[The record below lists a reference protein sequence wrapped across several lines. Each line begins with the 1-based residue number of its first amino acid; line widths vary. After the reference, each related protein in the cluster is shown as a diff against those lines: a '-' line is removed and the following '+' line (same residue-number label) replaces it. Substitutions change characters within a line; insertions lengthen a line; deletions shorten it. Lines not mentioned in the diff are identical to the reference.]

1 VNTTESAPAPAAAG
15 PTGRYPAEA
24 GGTGTSSHLKP
35 RGTFARGL
43 AASSVWVARGLI
55 VLAGLV
61 VLWFTIRSLW
71 SIALPGLLA
80 LLLSSILWPVNRVI
94 RKALPKALA
103 ALISLVGLLAAIAA
117 VSTLVLPSISSGF
130 KELVGM
136 AGRNLEELTDFV
148 AGLPFS
154 VQAVDFN
161 ELLDAGVAQLREHS
175 SDIVSGIT
183 AGLGTVT
190 SVTVVFLLTLVFTFF
205 CLKDGD
211 KFLPW
216 ASRWTNN
223 RAFVHAVRVSE
234 EAWQTLSAYILAQAT
249 VALADAVLIG
259 LGLLLLDVPLALA
272 LMVLIFFASFIPIVG
287 AVGTGILATLV
298 TLVAHGWVTALV
310 VLGLVL
316 VVQQLES
323 NILQP
328 FLVGKTLKLHPAVVL
343 GSVTVGSTLFGIVGA
358 FLAVPA
364 TAVAIVVL
372 RYLRDQSLTS
382 ANAAVSGTVPES
394 DDEFEPPSGDE
405 AELPQPVPAG
415 GHAPAGASQPGSGV

>member
-1 VNTTESAPAPAAAG
+1 MTTTDSPASPPQKSSVEASSAAAADSG
-15 PTGRYPAEA
+15 SGR
-24 GGTGTSSHLKP
+24 LKP

-61 VLWFTIRSLW
+61 VVWFGIRSLW

-80 LLLSSILWPVNRVI
+80 LLLSSILWPVNRVL
-94 RKALPKALA
+94 RKALPKGIA
-103 ALISLVGLLAAIAA
+103 ALLSLVGLLAAVAA
-117 VSTLVLPSISSGF
+117 VAVLVLPSISSGS
-130 KELVGM
+130 KELVRR
-136 AGRNLEELTDFV
+136 AGENLQDLSDFV
-148 AGLPFS
+148 AGLPFA
-154 VQAVDFN
+154 VQTVDFN
-161 ELLDAGVAQLREHS
+161 ELLDAGLAQLREHS
-175 SDIVSGIT
+175 SDIISGIT

-223 RAFVHAVRVSE
+223 QAFVHAVRVSE
-234 EAWQTLSAYILAQAT
+234 EAWKTLSAYIFAQAT

-259 LGLLLLDVPLALA
+259 LGLWFLDVPLALA

-287 AVGTGILATLV
+287 AVATGVLATMV
-298 TLVAHGWVTALV
+298 TLVAHGWVTALI

-343 GSVTVGSTLFGIVGA
+343 GAVTVGSTLFGIVGA

-364 TAVAIVVL
+364 TAVGIVVL
-372 RYLRDQSLTS
+372 RYLRDQSLTP
-382 ANAAVSGTVPES
+382 ANAAVSGEVPAAAGS
-394 DDEFEPPSGDE
+394 DEVHG
-405 AELPQPVPAG
+405 PQPQPPEPVEAQVSPDAG
-415 GHAPAGASQPGSGV
+415 RPGSV

>member
-1 VNTTESAPAPAAAG
+1 MGQDGTVTTNDTAALLPDIEQPAA
-15 PTGRYPAEA
+15 P
-24 GGTGTSSHLKP
+24 KP
-35 RGTFARGL
+35 RGSFARGL
-43 AASSVWVARGLI
+43 AASSVWVGRSLI

-61 VLWFTIRSLW
+61 VLWFGIRSLW
-71 SIALPGLLA
+71 SIALPALLA
-80 LLLSSILWPVNRVI
+80 LLLSSILWPLNGVL
-94 RKALPKALA
+94 RKVLPKALA
-103 ALISLVGLLAAIAA
+103 ALLSLASLLAAVAA
-117 VSTLVLPSISSGF
+117 VALLVLPSISAGSRQ
-130 KELVGM
+130 LVGM
-136 AGRNLEELTDFV
+136 AGRNLRELSDFV
-148 AGLPFS
+148 AGLPFA
-154 VQAVDFN
+154 VQDIDFYG
-161 ELLDAGVAQLREHS
+161 LLNAGVDQLREHS

-190 SVTVVFLLTLVFTFF
+190 SLTLVFLLTLVFTFF

-249 VALADAVLIG
+249 VALADAVFIG
-259 LGLLLLDVPLALA
+259 LALWLLDVPLALA
-272 LMVLIFFASFIPIVG
+272 LTVMIFFAGFIPVVG
-287 AVGTGILATLV
+287 AVTTGVLATMV

-310 VLGLVL
+310 VLGIVL

-343 GSVTVGSTLFGIVGA
+343 GSVTVGGTLFGIVGA
-358 FLAVPA
+358 FLAVPT

-372 RYLRDQSLTS
+372 RYLRDQSLLGS
-382 ANAAVSGTVPES
+382 ATAAAAGPDDDGVPDGGTAPATA
-394 DDEFEPPSGDE
+394 G
-405 AELPQPVPAG
+405 AAGAG
-415 GHAPAGASQPGSGV
+415 GPTP

>member
-1 VNTTESAPAPAAAG
+1 MGS
-15 PTGRYPAEA
+15 
-24 GGTGTSSHLKP
+24 
-35 RGTFARGL
+35 
-43 AASSVWVARGLI
+43 
-55 VLAGLV
+55 
-61 VLWFTIRSLW
+61 
-71 SIALPGLLA
+71 
-80 LLLSSILWPVNRVI
+80 
-94 RKALPKALA
+94 
-103 ALISLVGLLAAIAA
+103 
-117 VSTLVLPSISSGF
+117 
-130 KELVGM
+130 
-136 AGRNLEELTDFV
+136 AGRNLADLTEFV
-148 AGLPFS
+148 AGLPFA
-154 VQAVDFN
+154 VQAIDFN
-161 ELLDAGVAQLREHS
+161 ELLDAGIAQLREHS

-190 SVTVVFLLTLVFTFF
+190 SLTVVFLLTMVFTFF

-234 EAWQTLSAYILAQAT
+234 QAWQTLSAYILAQAT

-259 LGLLLLDVPLALA
+259 LALLLLDVPLALA

-287 AVGTGILATLV
+287 AVATGILATLV

-310 VLGLVL
+310 VLGIVL

-364 TAVAIVVL
+364 TAVGIVVL
-372 RYLRDQSLTS
+372 RYLREQSLTS
-382 ANAAVSGTVPES
+382 ANAAVSGEEPEA
-394 DDEFEPPSGDE
+394 DDGITPSGEDRG
-405 AELPQPVPAG
+405 LPQPVPAAG
-415 GHAPAGASQPGSGV
+415 PGHAAGE

>member
-1 VNTTESAPAPAAAG
+1 MNTTESASSPATPGPADHSS
-15 PTGRYPAEA
+15 AEA
-24 GGTGTSSHLKP
+24 RGPRKADSLKP

-61 VLWFTIRSLW
+61 VMWFVIRSLW

-80 LLLSSILWPVNRVI
+80 LLLSSILWPVNRVL
-94 RKALPKALA
+94 RKVLPKALA
-103 ALISLVGLLAAIAA
+103 ALLSLLGLLAAVAA
-117 VSTLVLPSISSGF
+117 VAILVLPSISSGS
-130 KELVGM
+130 KELVKM
-136 AGRNLEELTDFV
+136 AGRNLQDFSDLV
-148 AGLPFS
+148 AGLPF
-154 VQAVDFN
+154 AVSDIDFN

-190 SVTVVFLLTLVFTFF
+190 SVTVVFLLTMVFTFF

-249 VALADAVLIG
+249 VALVDAVLIG
-259 LGLLLLDVPLALA
+259 LALMLLDVPLALA

-287 AVGTGILATLV
+287 AVATGILATVV

-310 VLGLVL
+310 VLGIVL

-364 TAVAIVVL
+364 TAVTIVVL
-372 RYLRDQSLTS
+372 RYLRDQSLST
-382 ANAAVSGTVPES
+382 ANAAVSGEVPEADS
-394 DDEFEPPSGDE
+394 GFAKQPADDQG
-405 AELPQPVPAG
+405 LPKPVSAAGRPPAG
-415 GHAPAGASQPGSGV
+415 N

>member
-1 VNTTESAPAPAAAG
+1 MPPEEPSAFGSHAD
-15 PTGRYPAEA
+15 GR
-24 GGTGTSSHLKP
+24 LKP
-35 RGTFARGL
+35 RGTFARGM

-55 VLAGLV
+55 ILAGLV
-61 VLWFTIRSLW
+61 VIWFGIRSLW

-80 LLLSSILWPVNRVI
+80 LLLSSILWPLNRVL
-94 RKALPKALA
+94 RAVLPKALA
-103 ALISLVGLLAAIAA
+103 ALLSLLGLLAAIAA
-117 VSTLVLPSISSGF
+117 VAMAVVPSISSGS
-130 KELVGM
+130 KELVRM
-136 AGRNLEELTDFV
+136 AGENMQELSRFV
-148 AGLPFS
+148 ADLPFA
-154 VQAVDFN
+154 VQEIDFT
-161 ELLDAGVAQLREHS
+161 ELLDAGLAQLREHS
-175 SDIVSGIT
+175 SDIVSGVT
-183 AGLGTVT
+183 AGLGTVS

-249 VALADAVLIG
+249 VALADAVFIG
-259 LGLLLLDVPLALA
+259 LGLWVLDIPLAPA

-287 AVGTGILATLV
+287 AVATGVLATLV
-298 TLVAHGWVTALV
+298 ALVAHGWVTALL
-310 VLGLVL
+310 VLGVVL

-328 FLVGKTLKLHPAVVL
+328 LLVGKTLKLHPAVVL

-372 RYLRDQSLTS
+372 RYLRDQSLST
-382 ANAAVSGTVPES
+382 ANAAVSGQVPEAAQS
-394 DDEFEPPSGDE
+394 DDLEGPE
-405 AELPQPVPAG
+405 PQPQHG
-415 GHAPAGASQPGSGV
+415 SAPADS

>member
-1 VNTTESAPAPAAAG
+1 MNTTESVPAPAANSPADRSATETDRNG
-15 PTGRYPAEA
+15 STGR
-24 GGTGTSSHLKP
+24 LKP
-35 RGTFARGL
+35 RGTFAHGL
-43 AASSVWVARGLI
+43 ATSSVWVARGLI

-80 LLLSSILWPVNRVI
+80 LLLSSILWPVNRVL

-103 ALISLVGLLAAIAA
+103 ALVSLLGLLAAVAA
-117 VSTLVLPSISSGF
+117 VAMMVLPSMSSGL
-130 KELVGM
+130 KELVRM
-136 AGRNLEELTDFV
+136 AGRNLEDLTDFV

-161 ELLDAGVAQLREHS
+161 ELLNAGVAQLREHS
-175 SDIVSGIT
+175 SDILFGIT

-249 VALADAVLIG
+249 VALADAVFIG
-259 LGLLLLDVPLALA
+259 LGLLILDVPLAPA

-287 AVGTGILATLV
+287 AVGTGILATMV
-298 TLVAHGWVTALV
+298 TLIAHGWVTALV
-310 VLGLVL
+310 VLGIVL

-382 ANAAVSGTVPES
+382 ANAAVSGEAPES
-394 DDEFEPPSGDE
+394 DDGFAPPPGDE
-405 AELPQPVPAG
+405 AELPQPVAAAG
-415 GHAPAGASQPGSGV
+415 NASAGAS

>member
-1 VNTTESAPAPAAAG
+1 M
-15 PTGRYPAEA
+15 
-24 GGTGTSSHLKP
+24 
-35 RGTFARGL
+35 

-55 VLAGLV
+55 ILAGLV
-61 VLWFTIRSLW
+61 VIWFGIRSLW

-80 LLLSSILWPVNRVI
+80 LLLSSILWPLNRVL
-94 RKALPKALA
+94 RAVLPKALA
-103 ALISLVGLLAAIAA
+103 ALLSLLGLLAAISA
-117 VSTLVLPSISSGF
+117 VAMAVVPSISSGS
-130 KELVGM
+130 KELVRM
-136 AGRNLEELTDFV
+136 AGENMQELSNFV
-148 AGLPFS
+148 ADLPFA
-154 VQAVDFN
+154 VQEIDFT
-161 ELLDAGVAQLREHS
+161 ELLDAGLAQLREHS
-175 SDIVSGIT
+175 SDIVSGVT
-183 AGLGTVT
+183 AGLGTVS

-249 VALADAVLIG
+249 VALADAVFIG
-259 LGLLLLDVPLALA
+259 LGLWVLDIPLAPA

-287 AVGTGILATLV
+287 AVATGVLATLV
-298 TLVAHGWVTALV
+298 ALVAHGWVTALL
-310 VLGLVL
+310 VLGVVL

-328 FLVGKTLKLHPAVVL
+328 LLVGKTLKLHPAVVL

-372 RYLRDQSLTS
+372 RYLRDQSLST
-382 ANAAVSGTVPES
+382 ANAAVSGEVPEAAGT
-394 DDEFEPPSGDE
+394 DELDGPE
-405 AELPQPVPAG
+405 PQPQHGP
-415 GHAPAGASQPGSGV
+415 APADS

>member
-1 VNTTESAPAPAAAG
+1 MTATDSSASPSRHVPTEEPSAPESD
-15 PTGRYPAEA
+15 RRREN
-24 GGTGTSSHLKP
+24 LKP
-35 RGTFARGL
+35 RGTFSRGL
-43 AASSVWVARGLI
+43 KECSVWVARGLI

-61 VLWFTIRSLW
+61 VIWFGIRSLW
-71 SIALPGLLA
+71 SVALPGLLA
-80 LLLSSILWPVNRVI
+80 LLLSSILWPLNRVL
-94 RKALPKALA
+94 RRVLPKALA
-103 ALISLVGLLAAIAA
+103 ALLSLLGLLAAIAA
-117 VSTLVLPSISSGF
+117 VAMAVLPSISSGS
-130 KELVGM
+130 KELGRM
-136 AGRNLEELTDFV
+136 AGENLQDLSDFV
-148 AGLPFS
+148 ADLPFAI
-154 VQAVDFN
+154 QEVDFN
-161 ELLDAGVAQLREHS
+161 ELLDVGLTQLREHS

-223 RAFVHAVRVSE
+223 RSFIHAVRVSE

-249 VALADAVLIG
+249 VALADAVFIGIG
-259 LGLLLLDVPLALA
+259 LLFLDVPLAPA

-287 AVGTGILATLV
+287 AVATGILATVV

-310 VLGLVL
+310 VLGVVL

-328 FLVGKTLKLHPAVVL
+328 LLVGKTLKLHPAVVL
-343 GSVTVGSTLFGIVGA
+343 GSVTVGGTLFGIVGA

-382 ANAAVSGTVPES
+382 ANAAVSGEVPEANGA
-394 DDEFEPPSGDE
+394 DDLHGPEPEPPHR
-405 AELPQPVPAG
+405 AKTVTN
-415 GHAPAGASQPGSGV
+415 

>member
-1 VNTTESAPAPAAAG
+1 MNTTESAPSTAIPG
-15 PTGRYPAEA
+15 STDHSSAEVPGA
-24 GGTGTSSHLKP
+24 RTIGGLKP

-43 AASSVWVARGLI
+43 AASSVWVARALI
-55 VLAGLV
+55 VLAGIV
-61 VLWFTIRSLW
+61 VVWFGIRSLW
-71 SIALPGLLA
+71 SIALPALLA
-80 LLLSSILWPVNRVI
+80 LLLSSILWPVNRVL
-94 RKALPKALA
+94 RRLLPNALA
-103 ALISLVGLLAAIAA
+103 ALLSLMGLLAAVAA
-117 VSTLVLPSISSGF
+117 VSILVLPSISSGA

-136 AGRNLEELTDFV
+136 AGRNLQDLSDFV
-148 AGLPFS
+148 AGLPFGFS
-154 VQAVDFN
+154 DIDFN

-175 SDIVSGIT
+175 SDILSGIT

-190 SVTVVFLLTLVFTFF
+190 SVTVVFLLTLVVTFF

-223 RAFVHAVRVSE
+223 RAFVHSVRVSE

-259 LGLLLLDVPLALA
+259 LALLLLDVPLALA

-287 AVGTGILATLV
+287 AVATGILATMV
-298 TLVAHGWVTALV
+298 TLVAHGWVTALI
-310 VLGLVL
+310 VLGIVL

-364 TAVAIVVL
+364 TAVTIVVL
-372 RYLRDQSLTS
+372 RYLRDQSLSS
-382 ANAAVSGTVPES
+382 ANAAVSGKVPEAAGGTTAQPEN
-394 DDEFEPPSGDE
+394 DQD
-405 AELPQPVPAG
+405 LPQPVPA
-415 GHAPAGASQPGSGV
+415 ASRTAAGTP

>member
-1 VNTTESAPAPAAAG
+1 MTTNDTAALLPDTPPTAAP
-15 PTGRYPAEA
+15 
-24 GGTGTSSHLKP
+24 KP
-35 RGTFARGL
+35 RGSFARGL
-43 AASSVWVARGLI
+43 AASSVWVGRSLI

-61 VLWFTIRSLW
+61 VLWFGIRSLW
-71 SIALPGLLA
+71 SIALPALLA
-80 LLLSSILWPVNRVI
+80 LLLSSILWPLNRGLRRV
-94 RKALPKALA
+94 LPKALA
-103 ALISLVGLLAAIAA
+103 ALLSLASLLAAVAA
-117 VSTLVLPSISSGF
+117 AALLVLPSISAGSRQ
-130 KELVGM
+130 LVGM
-136 AGRNLEELTDFV
+136 AGRNLRELSDFV
-148 AGLPFS
+148 AGLPFA
-154 VQAVDFN
+154 VQEIDFYG
-161 ELLDAGVAQLREHS
+161 LLNAGVDQLREHS

-190 SVTVVFLLTLVFTFF
+190 SLTLVFLLTLVFTFF

-249 VALADAVLIG
+249 VALADAVFIG
-259 LGLLLLDVPLALA
+259 LALWLLDVPLALA
-272 LMVLIFFASFIPIVG
+272 LTVMIFFAGFIPVVG
-287 AVGTGILATLV
+287 AVTTGVLATMV

-310 VLGLVL
+310 VLGIVL

-343 GSVTVGSTLFGIVGA
+343 GSVTVGGTLFGIVGA
-358 FLAVPA
+358 FLAVPT

-372 RYLRDQSLTS
+372 RYLRDQSLLGS
-382 ANAAVSGTVPES
+382 ATAAAAVPDDDGVP
-394 DDEFEPPSGDE
+394 DGGIAPATAG
-405 AELPQPVPAG
+405 AAGAG
-415 GHAPAGASQPGSGV
+415 GPTP

>member
-1 VNTTESAPAPAAAG
+1 MTTNDTAAALLPDTE
-15 PTGRYPAEA
+15 PTAAR
-24 GGTGTSSHLKP
+24 KP
-35 RGTFARGL
+35 RGSFARGL
-43 AASSVWVARGLI
+43 AASSVWVGRSLI

-61 VLWFTIRSLW
+61 VLWFGIRSLW
-71 SIALPGLLA
+71 SIALPALLA
-80 LLLSSILWPVNRVI
+80 LLLSSILWPMNRI
-94 RKALPKALA
+94 LRKVLPKALA
-103 ALISLVGLLAAIAA
+103 ALLSLASLLAAVAA
-117 VSTLVLPSISSGF
+117 VTILVLPSISAGS
-130 KELVGM
+130 KQLVGM
-136 AGRNLEELTDFV
+136 AGRNLRELSDFV
-148 AGLPFS
+148 AGLPFA
-154 VQAVDFN
+154 VQDIDFYG
-161 ELLDAGVAQLREHS
+161 LLNAGVDQLREHS

-190 SVTVVFLLTLVFTFF
+190 SLTLIFLLTLVFTFF

-249 VALADAVLIG
+249 VALVDAVFIG
-259 LGLLLLDVPLALA
+259 LALWLLDVPLALA
-272 LMVLIFFASFIPIVG
+272 LTVMIFFAGFIPVVG
-287 AVGTGILATLV
+287 AVTTGVLATMV

-310 VLGLVL
+310 VLGIVL

-343 GSVTVGSTLFGIVGA
+343 GSVTVGGTLFGIVGA
-358 FLAVPA
+358 FLAVPT

-372 RYLRDQSLTS
+372 RYLRDQSLLGS
-382 ANAAVSGTVPES
+382 ATAAAVVP
-394 DDEFEPPSGDE
+394 DDDGVPSGGT
-405 AELPQPVPAG
+405 APATAG
-415 GHAPAGASQPGSGV
+415 GPPRRAGPHPSPTP

>member
-1 VNTTESAPAPAAAG
+1 MKTTESASSTATPERSDQSPADDRGARKRPR
-15 PTGRYPAEA
+15 T
-24 GGTGTSSHLKP
+24 TSGLKP

-43 AASSVWVARGLI
+43 AASSVWVARALI

-61 VLWFTIRSLW
+61 VIWFGIRSLW

-80 LLLSSILWPVNRVI
+80 LLLSSILWPVNRVL

-103 ALISLVGLLAAIAA
+103 ALLTLVGLLAAIAA
-117 VSTLVLPSISSGF
+117 VAMLVLPSISSGS
-130 KELVGM
+130 KELVKM
-136 AGRNLEELTDFV
+136 AGRNLQDLSDFV
-148 AGLPFS
+148 AGLPF
-154 VQAVDFN
+154 AVSEIDFN
-161 ELLDAGVAQLREHS
+161 ELLDAGVAQLRAHS

-223 RAFVHAVRVSE
+223 RAFVHSVKVSE
-234 EAWQTLSAYILAQAT
+234 QAWQTLSAYILSQAA
-249 VALADAVLIG
+249 VALVDAVLIG
-259 LGLLLLDVPLALA
+259 VALLLLDVPLALA

-287 AVGTGILATLV
+287 AVATGVLATMV
-298 TLVAHGWVTALV
+298 TLVAHGWVTALI
-310 VLGLVL
+310 VLGIVL

-328 FLVGKTLKLHPAVVL
+328 LLVGKTLKLHPAVVL

-364 TAVAIVVL
+364 TAVTIVVL

-382 ANAAVSGTVPES
+382 ANAAVSGKVPEADS
-394 DDEFEPPSGDE
+394 GFVPEPSNGQ
-405 AELPQPVPAG
+405 ELPQPVSA
-415 GHAPAGASQPGSGV
+415 AAKASADTA

>member
-1 VNTTESAPAPAAAG
+1 M
-15 PTGRYPAEA
+15 PAEESTA
-24 GGTGTSSHLKP
+24 PGPRTDSRLRP
-35 RGTFARGL
+35 RGTFARGM
-43 AASSVWVARGLI
+43 AASAVWVARGLI
-55 VLAGLV
+55 ILAGLV
-61 VLWFTIRSLW
+61 VIWFGIRSLW

-80 LLLSSILWPVNRVI
+80 LLLSSILWPLNRVL
-94 RKALPKALA
+94 RAVLPKALA
-103 ALISLVGLLAAIAA
+103 ALLSLLGLLAAIAA
-117 VSTLVLPSISSGF
+117 AALAVVPSISSGS
-130 KELVGM
+130 KELLRM
-136 AGRNLEELTDFV
+136 AGENMQELSNFV
-148 AGLPFS
+148 ADLPFA
-154 VQAVDFN
+154 VQEIDFT
-161 ELLDAGVAQLREHS
+161 ELLDAGLAQLREHS
-175 SDIVSGIT
+175 SDIVSGVT
-183 AGLGTVT
+183 AGLGTVS

-249 VALADAVLIG
+249 VALADAVFIG
-259 LGLLLLDVPLALA
+259 LGLWVLDIPLAPA

-287 AVGTGILATLV
+287 AVATGVLATLV
-298 TLVAHGWVTALV
+298 ALVAHGWVTALL
-310 VLGLVL
+310 VLGVVL

-328 FLVGKTLKLHPAVVL
+328 LLVGKTLKLHPAVVL

-372 RYLRDQSLTS
+372 RYLRDQSLST
-382 ANAAVSGTVPES
+382 ANAAVSGEVPEAGGT
-394 DDEFEPPSGDE
+394 DELEGPE
-405 AELPQPVPAG
+405 PQPRHGA
-415 GHAPAGASQPGSGV
+415 APVDS

>member
-1 VNTTESAPAPAAAG
+1 M
-15 PTGRYPAEA
+15 
-24 GGTGTSSHLKP
+24 
-35 RGTFARGL
+35 

-55 VLAGLV
+55 ILAGLV
-61 VLWFTIRSLW
+61 VIWFGIRSLW

-80 LLLSSILWPVNRVI
+80 LLLSSILWPLNRVL
-94 RKALPKALA
+94 RAVLPKALA
-103 ALISLVGLLAAIAA
+103 ALLSLLGLLAAIAA
-117 VSTLVLPSISSGF
+117 VAMAVVPSISSGS
-130 KELVGM
+130 KELVRM
-136 AGRNLEELTDFV
+136 AGENMQELSRFV
-148 AGLPFS
+148 ADLPFA
-154 VQAVDFN
+154 VQEIDFT
-161 ELLDAGVAQLREHS
+161 ELLDAGLAQLREHS
-175 SDIVSGIT
+175 SDIVSGVT
-183 AGLGTVT
+183 AGLGTVS

-249 VALADAVLIG
+249 VALADAVFIG
-259 LGLLLLDVPLALA
+259 LGLWVLDIPLAPA

-287 AVGTGILATLV
+287 AVATGVLATLV
-298 TLVAHGWVTALV
+298 ALVAHGWVTALL
-310 VLGLVL
+310 VLGVVL

-328 FLVGKTLKLHPAVVL
+328 LLVGKTLKLHPAVVL

-372 RYLRDQSLTS
+372 RYLRDQSLST
-382 ANAAVSGTVPES
+382 ANAAVSGQVPEAVQS
-394 DDEFEPPSGDE
+394 DDLEGPE
-405 AELPQPVPAG
+405 PQPQHG
-415 GHAPAGASQPGSGV
+415 SAPAAS

>member
-1 VNTTESAPAPAAAG
+1 MTATDSPTPPPGFPLDDAASAAALG
-15 PTGRYPAEA
+15 SHGDGR
-24 GGTGTSSHLKP
+24 LKP

-43 AASSVWVARGLI
+43 AASAVWVARGLV

-61 VLWFTIRSLW
+61 VIWFGIRSLW

-80 LLLSSILWPVNRVI
+80 LLLSSILWPLNRVL
-94 RKALPKALA
+94 RRVLPKALA
-103 ALISLVGLLAAIAA
+103 ALLSLLGLLAAITVVAM
-117 VSTLVLPSISSGF
+117 LVLPSVSSGS
-130 KELVGM
+130 KELVRM
-136 AGRNLEELTDFV
+136 AGENLQDLSDFV
-148 AGLPFS
+148 AGLPFA
-154 VQAVDFN
+154 VQEIDFN
-161 ELLDAGVAQLREHS
+161 ELLDAGVAQLRAHS
-175 SDIVSGIT
+175 SDIISGIT

-190 SVTVVFLLTLVFTFF
+190 SVTVVFLLTVVFTFF

-223 RAFVHAVRVSE
+223 RSFVHAVRVSE

-249 VALADAVLIG
+249 VALADAVFIG
-259 LGLLLLDVPLALA
+259 LGLWILDIPLTPA

-287 AVGTGILATLV
+287 AVATGVLATLV
-298 TLVAHGWVTALV
+298 ALVAHGWVTALV
-310 VLGLVL
+310 VLGVVL

-328 FLVGKTLKLHPAVVL
+328 LLVGKTLKLHPAVVL

-382 ANAAVSGTVPES
+382 ANAAVAGDVPEA
-394 DDEFEPPSGDE
+394 DGPTT
-405 AELPQPVPAG
+405 LPDPERP
-415 GHAPAGASQPGSGV
+415 

>member
-1 VNTTESAPAPAAAG
+1 MVTTTDASASPPQNL
-15 PTGRYPAEA
+15 PAEESSSA
-24 GGTGTSSHLKP
+24 GGSGSRGLKP

-43 AASSVWVARGLI
+43 TAASVWVARGLI

-61 VLWFTIRSLW
+61 VLWFGIRSLW
-71 SIALPGLLA
+71 SIVLPGLLA
-80 LLLSSILWPVNRVI
+80 LLLSSILWPLNRVL
-94 RKALPKALA
+94 RKVLPKGIA
-103 ALISLVGLLAAIAA
+103 ALLSLLGLLGA
-117 VSTLVLPSISSGF
+117 VAGVAMLVLPSISSGS
-130 KELVGM
+130 KELVRR
-136 AGRNLEELTDFV
+136 AGENLRDLSDFV
-148 AGLPFS
+148 AGLPFA
-154 VQAVDFN
+154 VQTIDFN

-175 SDIVSGIT
+175 SDIISGIT

-234 EAWQTLSAYILAQAT
+234 EAWKTLSAYILAQAT
-249 VALADAVLIG
+249 VALADAVFIG
-259 LGLLLLDVPLALA
+259 LGLWFLDVPLALA

-287 AVGTGILATLV
+287 AVATGILATMV
-298 TLVAHGWVTALV
+298 TLVAHGWVTALI

-343 GSVTVGSTLFGIVGA
+343 GAVTVGSTLFGIVGA

-372 RYLRDQSLTS
+372 RYLRDQSLS
-382 ANAAVSGTVPES
+382 PANAAVSGAVPEAAGV
-394 DDEFEPPSGDE
+394 DEVHGPQPE
-405 AELPQPVPAG
+405 APQPVSAG
-415 GHAPAGASQPGSGV
+415 MAPESAERDGS

>member
-1 VNTTESAPAPAAAG
+1 MNKTESAPAPA
-15 PTGRYPAEA
+15 TNSPADRSSREA
-24 GGTGTSSHLKP
+24 GGNGTTGRLKP
-35 RGTFARGL
+35 RGTFAHGL

-80 LLLSSILWPVNRVI
+80 LLLSSILWPINRVL

-117 VSTLVLPSISSGF
+117 VAMLVVPSLSSGF
-130 KELVGM
+130 KELVRM
-136 AGRNLEELTDFV
+136 AGRNLEDLTDFV

-161 ELLDAGVAQLREHS
+161 ELLDAGVKQLREHS
-175 SDIVSGIT
+175 SDIVFGIT

-190 SVTVVFLLTLVFTFF
+190 SITVVFLLTLVFTFF

-249 VALADAVLIG
+249 VALADAVFIG
-259 LGLLLLDVPLALA
+259 LGLLILDVPLAPA

-298 TLVAHGWVTALV
+298 TLIAHGWVTALV
-310 VLGLVL
+310 VLGIVL

-343 GSVTVGSTLFGIVGA
+343 GSVTVGGTLFGIVGA

-372 RYLRDQSLTS
+372 RYLRDQSLTP
-382 ANAAVSGTVPES
+382 ANAAVSGEVPEA
-394 DDEFEPPSGDE
+394 DDGFVPPSGNDS
-405 AELPQPVPAG
+405 ELPQPVPATG
-415 GHAPAGASQPGSGV
+415 NAAPGAP

>member
-1 VNTTESAPAPAAAG
+1 MTESAPSPASPGPSGPSSETSAA
-15 PTGRYPAEA
+15 TAARD
-24 GGTGTSSHLKP
+24 LKP

-43 AASSVWVARGLI
+43 AAASVWVARGLI

-61 VLWFTIRSLW
+61 VLWFAIRSLW

-80 LLLSSILWPVNRVI
+80 LLLSSILWPINRVL

-103 ALISLVGLLAAIAA
+103 ALLSLLGLLAAIAA
-117 VSTLVLPSISSGF
+117 VAVLVLPSISSGS
-130 KELVGM
+130 KELVQM
-136 AGRNLEELTDFV
+136 AGRNLEDLTDFV
-148 AGLPFS
+148 AGLPFALQS
-154 VQAVDFN
+154 IDFN
-161 ELLDAGVAQLREHS
+161 ELLDAGVTQLRAHS

-272 LMVLIFFASFIPIVG
+272 LMVMIFFASFIPIVG
-287 AVGTGILATLV
+287 AVVTGILATLV
-298 TLVAHGWVTALV
+298 ALVAHGWVTALV
-310 VLGLVL
+310 VLGVVL

-323 NILQP
+323 NLLQP

-364 TAVAIVVL
+364 TAVTIVVL
-372 RYLRDQSLTS
+372 RYLRDQSLTP
-382 ANAAVSGTVPES
+382 ANAAVAGKVPEA
-394 DDEFEPPSGDE
+394 DAEFAPPAAGE
-405 AELPQPVPAG
+405 AQPA
-415 GHAPAGASQPGSGV
+415 

>member
-1 VNTTESAPAPAAAG
+1 MNTTDSISSPAAAG
-15 PTGRYPAEA
+15 STDRSSAEA
-24 GGTGTSSHLKP
+24 GTSGRAAGLKP

-43 AASSVWVARGLI
+43 VASSVWVARGLI

-71 SIALPGLLA
+71 SVALPGLLA
-80 LLLSSILWPVNRVI
+80 LLLSSILWPVNRVL
-94 RKALPKALA
+94 RKMLPKALA
-103 ALISLVGLLAAIAA
+103 ALLSLLGLLAAIAA
-117 VSTLVLPSISSGF
+117 VTVLVLPSISSGS
-130 KELVGM
+130 KELARM
-136 AGRNLEELTDFV
+136 AGRNLEDLTDFV
-148 AGLPFS
+148 AGLPFA
-154 VQAVDFN
+154 VQTVDFN
-161 ELLDAGVAQLREHS
+161 ELLDAGVAQIREHS

-190 SVTVVFLLTLVFTFF
+190 SITVVFLLTLVFTFF

-249 VALADAVLIG
+249 VALADAVFIG
-259 LGLLLLDVPLALA
+259 LALLLLDVPLALA

-287 AVGTGILATLV
+287 AVATGILATLV
-298 TLVAHGWVTALV
+298 TLVSHGWVTALV
-310 VLGLVL
+310 VLGIVL

-364 TAVAIVVL
+364 TAVTIVVL

-382 ANAAVSGTVPES
+382 ANAAVSGKEPEA
-394 DDEFEPPSGDE
+394 DDGFAPPSGEDR
-405 AELPQPVPAG
+405 ELPQPVPAAG
-415 GHAPAGASQPGSGV
+415 PAPDSVS

>member
-1 VNTTESAPAPAAAG
+1 MNTTDSISSPAAAG
-15 PTGRYPAEA
+15 ATDRLSEEEGPSRRAA
-24 GGTGTSSHLKP
+24 GLKP

-80 LLLSSILWPVNRVI
+80 LLLSSILWPVNRVL
-94 RKALPKALA
+94 RTVLPKALA
-103 ALISLVGLLAAIAA
+103 ALLSLLGLLAAIAA
-117 VSTLVLPSISSGF
+117 VAMLVLPSISSGS
-130 KELVGM
+130 KELARM
-136 AGRNLEELTDFV
+136 AGQNLEDLTDFV
-148 AGLPFS
+148 AGLPFA

-161 ELLDAGVAQLREHS
+161 ELLDAGVAQLRAHS

-190 SVTVVFLLTLVFTFF
+190 SITVVFLLTLVFTFF

-234 EAWQTLSAYILAQAT
+234 QAWQTLSAYILAQAT

-259 LGLLLLDVPLALA
+259 LALLLLDVPLALA

-287 AVGTGILATLV
+287 AVATGILATLV

-310 VLGLVL
+310 VLGIVL

-382 ANAAVSGTVPES
+382 ANAAVSGKEPEA
-394 DDEFEPPSGDE
+394 DNGFTPSAE
-405 AELPQPVPAG
+405 AQELPQPVSAAGPA
-415 GHAPAGASQPGSGV
+415 PKSAS